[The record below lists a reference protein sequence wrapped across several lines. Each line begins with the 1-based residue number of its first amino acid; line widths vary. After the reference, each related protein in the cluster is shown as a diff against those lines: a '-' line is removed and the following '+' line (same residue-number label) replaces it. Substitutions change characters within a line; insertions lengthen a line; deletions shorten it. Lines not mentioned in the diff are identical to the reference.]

1 MEEGSMYNKEEIT
14 MQVNFADGTREE
26 LIRLNLLSRWDDCT
40 VKAREEHDEEIRVKY
55 NRLDNQGRLDNLFN
69 R

>member
-1 MEEGSMYNKEEIT
+1 MIN

-55 NRLDNQGRLDNLFN
+55 NRLDNQGRLDKLFN